1 MAASKL
7 PTLALCSLAATAMS
21 MPVAAPVAQAAAVA
35 EADAVGFVIVR
46 EAGTGSAAAAQSY
59 LDSLLASVASKNG
72 WAGGATGKYFTKRSK
87 AKKYIEETKPSFGFL
102 SFGAYLGLRKT
113 FDLTPVAVADATAA
127 GGAQYFVVSKNQ
139 LTLDGCKGKSLATNH
154 AKDGKFV
161 DRIVSGDA
169 FDLADFTVVET
180 TRPVQTLKAVIDGE
194 AECALVDDSQ
204 VLAMSQVEGG
214 LLLRPLWSSTKLPTV
229 IVVSFGTASAEQV
242 QSFKATVEA
251 MCEGDGRSAC
261 DAAGLEAPR
270 KVEAGT
276 FTAEQTAY
284 EG

>member
-7 PTLALCSLAATAMS
+7 PTIALCSLAAAALL
-21 MPVAAPVAQAAAVA
+21 MPAAAPLAQAATVA
-35 EADAVGFVIVR
+35 EADAVGFVVVR
-46 EAGTGSAAAAQSY
+46 EAGTGSATAAQSY
-59 LDSLLASVASKNG
+59 LDSLLASVATANG
-72 WAGGATGKYFTKRSK
+72 WTGATGKYFTKRSK

-102 SFGAYLGLRKT
+102 SFGAYLGLRKA

-214 LLLRPLWSSTKLPTV
+214 MLLRPLWSSTKLPSV
-229 IVVSFGTASAEQV
+229 IVVSFGSAPAEQV
-242 QSFKATVEA
+242 QTFKANVEA
-251 MCEGDGRSAC
+251 MCEGAGRSTC
-261 DAAGLEAPR
+261 DAAGLKAPR
-270 KVEAGT
+270 KIEAGA